1 LNLAGIP
8 CARDPDTGG
17 YRVRAGFFM
26 PPIEL
31 TFEEAM
37 ATVALL
43 EHSGKTDQVPYLSAA
58 RKVAEK
64 IRSQLPR
71 PLLEDIEP
79 LDGHIAIDH
88 ARSSG
93 DESGRQ
99 VYDHVRFA
107 ITKKRMLCCTY
118 DPANSSH
125 DDRDSE
131 FQFKPYLLWFCQRAW
146 YAVGHHGGRD
156 EVRMLKLNRFT
167 FVKRTD
173 RPYNIPE
180 DFNLADL
187 TGQAWR
193 MIRGK
198 TRHTIAIRFS
208 KSVADTVTET
218 RWHPSQQEELHEDE
232 SVTLRFTIDGL
243 DEIVWWILGYGPNAT
258 VLEPPELVE
267 KVRSLAAATLQN
279 YSSR

>member
-156 EVRMLKLNRFT
+156 EVRMLQ
-167 FVKRTD
+167 
-173 RPYNIPE
+173 
-180 DFNLADL
+180 
-187 TGQAWR
+187 GQIIW
-193 MIRGK
+193 
-198 TRHTIAIRFS
+198 
-208 KSVADTVTET
+208 D
-218 RWHPSQQEELHEDE
+218 
-232 SVTLRFTIDGL
+232 
-243 DEIVWWILGYGPNAT
+243 
-258 VLEPPELVE
+258 
-267 KVRSLAAATLQN
+267 
-279 YSSR
+279 